1 MSEDIKK
8 EISESFIRI
17 KELVTEIDL
26 LLPKALE
33 GNKSAVRKTRVS
45 LNSLKKNIVPLRK
58 NIQEIIKPSKTNTE
72 TK

>member
-58 NIQEIIKPSKTNTE
+58 NIQEIIKPSKEE

>member
-8 EISESFIRI
+8 EVSESFIRI

-58 NIQEIIKPSKTNTE
+58 NIQEIIKPSKEE